1 MRREGAVPGMTC
13 SMSAQADE
21 LLATFARR
29 LGAWRA
35 WMLRADAVEVRGLV
49 GVASGAPSRFVE
61 VLGDTPVRVIDV
73 RAVARECGRDTL
85 LVVDSSRATSAL
97 CATCKLGANVC
108 IESLDG
114 TLGREGTGLLVVGVA
129 RYCPGRADVAARL
142 DEFASQGAHAP
153 RLWEP
158 ALVSGRLEG
167 LDGRMRAAS
176 DLAQE
181 MASFLACHPLV
192 SLVRYPGL
200 REDASYEAAASN
212 LHNGFGTIVDFMPR
226 GSGEWHRVNCL
237 GHEGP
242 LSLDDLVARLEQELT
257 VP

>member
-1 MRREGAVPGMTC
+1 
-13 SMSAQADE
+13 MSAQADE

-29 LGAWRA
+29 LGAWRV
-35 WMLRADAVEVRGLV
+35 WLLRANADEVRSLV
-49 GVASGAPSRFVE
+49 AGVAGVSSRFVE
-61 VLGDTPVRVIDV
+61 VLGGMPVHVVDV

-85 LVVDSSRATSAL
+85 LVVDSSQATSAL

-114 TLGREGTGLLVVGVA
+114 TLGQEGTGLLVVGVA
-129 RYCPGRADVAARL
+129 RYCPGRADVAAKL
-142 DEFASQGAHAP
+142 NEFASQGAHTP

-167 LDGRMRAAS
+167 LDERMRAAS

-212 LHNGFGTIVDFMPR
+212 LHNGFGTLVDYLPR
-226 GSGEWHRVNCL
+226 GTGDWHRMNCL

-242 LSLDDLVARLEQELT
+242 LPLDDLVARVEQELAAL
-257 VP
+257 

>member
-1 MRREGAVPGMTC
+1 
-13 SMSAQADE
+13 MSAQADE

-35 WMLRADAVEVRGLV
+35 WMLRADADEVRDLV
-49 GVASGAPSRFVE
+49 GAASGAPSRSVE
-61 VLGDTPVRVIDV
+61 VLGGTPVRVVDV
-73 RAVARECGRDTL
+73 RAVARECGRDTM
-85 LVVDSSRATSAL
+85 LVADSSRATSAL

-114 TLGREGTGLLVVGVA
+114 TLGREGSGLLVVGVA
-129 RYCPGRADVAARL
+129 RYCPGRADVAAAL
-142 DEFASQGAHAP
+142 DGLASQSAHAP

-158 ALVSGRLEG
+158 ALISGRLEG
-167 LDGRMRAAS
+167 LDERMRAAS

-181 MASFLACHPLV
+181 MASFMACHPLV

-200 REDASYEAAASN
+200 REDPSYEAAASN
-212 LHNGFGTIVDFMPR
+212 LHNGFGTLVDYLPR
-226 GSGEWHRVNCL
+226 GSGEWRRLDCL

-242 LSLDDLVARLEQELT
+242 LPLGDLVMRLEREL
-257 VP
+257 VAN